1 MRYRMMTG
9 PMHDDFNREVHEAA
23 MKDGRYVIPI
33 EGMRFFRRSIGEG
46 TFAILYLGEDNEGR
60 RIVLKKFEFE
70 SDNSI
75 TNIKY
80 FLIDVLKN
88 REISNKIASVFN
100 IDHESPQLIIVK
112 NGELVH
118 NSSHSDISFSD
129 VIHRVD

>member
-1 MRYRMMTG
+1 MAKLNWIEVN
-9 PMHDDFNREVHEAA
+9 DFN
-23 MKDGRYVIPI
+23 DINDNNGFIVIFKHSYRCI
-33 EGMRFFRRSIGEG
+33 IS
-46 TFAILYLGEDNEGR
+46 
-60 RIVLKKFEFE
+60 RIVLKKFEFQY
-70 SDNSI
+70 DNSI

-100 IDHESPQLIIVK
+100 IDHESPQLIIIK

-129 VIHRVD
+129 VIHRVV

>member
-1 MRYRMMTG
+1 MAKLNWTEVN
-9 PMHDDFNREVHEAA
+9 DFN
-23 MKDGRYVIPI
+23 DFNDNNGFIVIFKHSYRCI
-33 EGMRFFRRSIGEG
+33 IS
-46 TFAILYLGEDNEGR
+46 

-100 IDHESPQLIIVK
+100 IDHESPQLIIIK